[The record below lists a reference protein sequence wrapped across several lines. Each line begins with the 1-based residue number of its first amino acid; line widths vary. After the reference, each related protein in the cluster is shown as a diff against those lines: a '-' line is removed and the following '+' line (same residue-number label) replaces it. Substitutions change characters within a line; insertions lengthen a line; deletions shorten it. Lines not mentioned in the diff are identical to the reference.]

1 MFKKKQKAPTE
12 VLFSLVCCALL
23 IALQIVLSR
32 FLSIQLWNL
41 KIGFSF
47 VPVIIAARLFG
58 PFYSVAVYVVG
69 DIIGTFLFPTGPYFP
84 GFTLSAA
91 ISGLIFGLF
100 LYKKTSVFRVVC
112 SSFLNQLICSFL
124 LNSFWISYTS
134 GSPYTALLVTRLP
147 QSVGMFVAQVVL
159 MLVAVEPI
167 CKAVNTVLKK
177 KIYH

>member
-58 PFYSVAVYVVG
+58 PLYSVAVYTVG
-69 DIIGTFLFPTGPYFP
+69 DIIGAFLFPTGAYFP
-84 GFTLSAA
+84 GFTITAA
-91 ISGLIFGLF
+91 LSGLIFGLF
-100 LYKKTSVFRVVC
+100 LHKKTSVFRIVC

-124 LNSFWISYTS
+124 LNSFWISYISATA
-134 GSPYTALLVTRLP
+134 YTAQLIARLP
-147 QSVGMFVAQVVL
+147 QSAGMFVAQVVL
-159 MLVAVEPI
+159 MLVALEPI
-167 CKAVNTVLKK
+167 CKAVERVAKVKT
-177 KIYH
+177 